1 MARTLDLNRIQTS
14 IMDLTLQDETRT
26 VVHLDFPT
34 EELVQELE
42 AMKDELDALRK
53 GDRQAVE
60 KIYDLAASLINCN
73 FDFLTVTGEELRT
86 TYRMNVLGALQF
98 FSAYL
103 SFLDDLKNEKN

>member
-1 MARTLDLNRIQTS
+1 MARVLDLNIVQNS
-14 IMDLTLQDETRT
+14 IMDLTLQDANRT

-42 AMKDELDALRK
+42 AMQGEFEALKK
-53 GDRQAVE
+53 GDRRAVE

-73 FDFLTVTGEELRT
+73 FDYFKVTGQELRN
-86 TYRMNVLGALQF
+86 TYRMNVVGALQF

-103 SFLDDLKNEKN
+103 SFLEDLKNEKN